1 MAAMRNASVMPLFL
15 FFMLLGSTAP
25 TLSLAQSISVDA
37 TSLMQRLN
45 QLESRLQAAERQK
58 ATPMAPIV
66 TGGQAAPT
74 GGSGYLMNDLNQ
86 RLTEMERQQDAQV
99 GAQERLTFAIERLAK
114 RLDDLQRD
122 YEMRL
127 TTLEGRTAQALAPSA
142 TPTPTALPAAATGVP
157 DGLSSTIVYQ
167 RGYAY
172 IAAGDYP
179 NANLWLTTFLQ
190 RFPTDAMTE
199 NAYYWLGEVQ
209 LVQNNPR
216 AAAQSFRDALKAFPK
231 GAKAAGNLL
240 KLGIALNQLGQPQL
254 AKGAWDKLLKDYPA
268 APEAIRAKDE
278 LTKLS
283 MAKSAATPAAS
294 AAPISPSTT
303 PLATA
308 PR

>member
-1 MAAMRNASVMPLFL
+1 MRNASVMPLVL
-15 FFMLLGSTAP
+15 FFVFLVSLGQ
-25 TLSLAQSISVDA
+25 AQAIAVDA

-45 QLESRLQAAERQK
+45 QLESRLQAAERQR
-58 ATPMAPIV
+58 AAPMAPIV
-66 TGGQAAPT
+66 TGGQAAPA
-74 GGSGYLMNDLNQ
+74 GGSGYLLNDLGQ
-86 RLTEMERQQDAQV
+86 RLGEMERQQDAQV

-127 TTLEGRTAQALAPSA
+127 TALEGKLASATAQAQASAAPA
-142 TPTPTALPAAATGVP
+142 AAPTPAALPAAATGVP
-157 DGLSSTIVYQ
+157 EGLSATIVYQ
-167 RGYAY
+167 RGYGY

-179 NANLWLTTFLQ
+179 NANLWLTTFLK
-190 RFPTDAMTE
+190 RFPTDAMAD

-216 AAAQSFRDALKAFPK
+216 AAAQSFRDGLKAFPK

-240 KLGIALNQLGQPQL
+240 KLGTALNQLGQPQL

-268 APEAIRAKDE
+268 APEAARARDE

-283 MAKSAATPAAS
+283 MTKPAAAAP
-294 AAPISPSTT
+294 AAPITPSV
-303 PLATA
+303 A

>member
-1 MAAMRNASVMPLFL
+1 MRIASVMPLFCV
-15 FFMLLGSTAP
+15 FMLLGSA
-25 TLSLAQSISVDA
+25 LSMQAYAQAIPVDA
-37 TSLMQRLN
+37 NSLMQRLN
-45 QLESRLQAAERQK
+45 QLETRLQAAERQR

-66 TGGQAAPT
+66 TGGQAAPA

-86 RLTEMERQQDAQV
+86 RLTEMERQQDGQV

-127 TTLEGRTAQALAPSA
+127 TALEDRAAHSA
-142 TPTPTALPAAATGVP
+142 VPVSVTPTPAALPVAATGVP
-157 DGLSSTIVYQ
+157 DGLSSTVIYQ
-167 RGYAY
+167 RGYGY

-179 NANLWLTTFLQ
+179 NANLWLTTFLK
-190 RFPTDAMTE
+190 RFPADALAE

-216 AAAQSFRDALKAFPK
+216 GAAQSFRDGLKAFPK
-231 GAKAAGNLL
+231 GSKVPGNLL
-240 KLGIALNQLGQPQL
+240 KLGVALQQLGQPQL

-268 APEAIRAKDE
+268 APEATRAKDE
-278 LTKLS
+278 LTKLAI
-283 MAKSAATPAAS
+283 AKPA

-303 PLATA
+303 PLAA